1 MAKCSLDAAVTA
13 FKAKDRSRGDIKA
26 LCKALCFES
35 ISALQGD
42 QELVVKSLAAAIAK
56 EEVC

>member
-42 QELVVKSLAAAIAK
+42 QVVKSLAAAIAK